1 MTEELVPFSLRL
13 LSLPSLFSVPFA
25 VPLRICMTDRSA
37 STLSLLPPMY
47 PSSALISPPSL
58 PSPLRGLYRVHQFSK
73 VEMFVVCRPE
83 DSEAMHEQLIRI
95 EEEMYDALGLHF
107 V

>member
-1 MTEELVPFSLRL
+1 M
-13 LSLPSLFSVPFA
+13 
-25 VPLRICMTDRSA
+25 
-37 STLSLLPPMY
+37 
-47 PSSALISPPSL
+47 
-58 PSPLRGLYRVHQFSK
+58 HQFSK